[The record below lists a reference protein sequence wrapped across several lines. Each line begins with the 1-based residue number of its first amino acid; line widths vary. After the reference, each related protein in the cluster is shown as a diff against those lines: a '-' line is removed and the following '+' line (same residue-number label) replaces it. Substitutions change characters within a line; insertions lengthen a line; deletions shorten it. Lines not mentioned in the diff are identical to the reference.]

1 MLGRPTLD
9 EVLLAVFAIVV
20 FIAVQLGD
28 AGGDDQPAVTPTPT
42 PSAAASEASTPT
54 PASRSAGETA
64 TPAAAAP
71 TVGETATPAPATAA
85 AGETATPAATSAT
98 VAASTPD
105 PDSCDFRDELERVR
119 GAVVRIR
126 APESPFSGSQG
137 TGFHIGGGEYVTA
150 AHVVQDERGRAHD
163 EIYVASALSGG
174 SERAEIVSAGSF
186 STSGD
191 RQHRDIAILRST
203 LVVGHTVAYRS
214 PGNDDVDHVVRALG
228 YPWSQAED
236 ESTAIPPPVVLRGT
250 VSNIA
255 VRDDIAV
262 VQSDVQAQSGMSGGP
277 LVDECGFVLAV
288 ASAVP
293 RARDDEAG
301 DGLTVFISV
310 AELEKL
316 R

>member
-1 MLGRPTLD
+1 MLGRPRVD
-9 EVLLAVFAIVV
+9 EALLAVFAIVV

-28 AGGDDQPAVTPTPT
+28 GGEDSPEVTATPT
-42 PSAAASEASTPT
+42 PSAAAPDASTPAT
-54 PASRSAGETA
+54 AVPTVAETA
-64 TPAAAAP
+64 RPTAAAT
-71 TVGETATPAPATAA
+71 TVRETATPAPTTPAVD
-85 AGETATPAATSAT
+85 ETATPTATLAAA
-98 VAASTPD
+98 AASTPD

-126 APESPFSGSQG
+126 APESPYSGSQG
-137 TGFHIGGGEYVTA
+137 TGFHIGGGEFVTA
-150 AHVVQDERGRAHD
+150 AHVVQDESGNTHD
-163 EIYVASALSGG
+163 DIYVASALTGR
-174 SERAEIVSAGSF
+174 SERAEVVSTGSF
-186 STSGD
+186 STSAD
-191 RQHRDIAILRST
+191 RQHRDLAILRSA
-203 LVVGHTVAYRS
+203 LVVEHSVAYRS
-214 PGNDDVDHVVRALG
+214 PGDDDVDEVVRTLG

-250 VSNIA
+250 LSNIA

-293 RARDDEAG
+293 RALRGEAG
-301 DGLTVFISV
+301 DGLTVFISM
-310 AELEKL
+310 AELAKL

>member
-1 MLGRPTLD
+1 MSVLGRPRVD

-28 AGGDDQPAVTPTPT
+28 DGDDPPEVTTTPT
-42 PSAAASEASTPT
+42 PSAAAPDASTPT
-54 PASRSAGETA
+54 VAETA
-64 TPAAAAP
+64 TPTAAP
-71 TVGETATPAPATAA
+71 PTVAATATPAPVTPV
-85 AGETATPAATSAT
+85 AGGTATPTITAATAD
-98 VAASTPD
+98 ASSPD
-105 PDSCDFRDELERVR
+105 PDRCDFRDELERVR

-126 APESPFSGSQG
+126 APESPYSGSQG

-150 AHVVQDERGRAHD
+150 AHVVQDEQGQAHD
-163 EIYVASALSGG
+163 DIYIASALTGR

-186 STSGD
+186 SASSG
-191 RQHRDIAILRST
+191 RQERDIAILRSA
-203 LVVGHTVAYRS
+203 LAVQHTVAYRS
-214 PGNDDVDHVVRALG
+214 PGDGDVDEVVRALG
-228 YPWSQAED
+228 YAWSQAED

-250 VSNIA
+250 LTNIA

-293 RARDDEAG
+293 RALRGEAG
-301 DGLTVFISV
+301 DGLTVFISM
-310 AELEKL
+310 AELAKL